1 MGLRDLRL
9 EAALTQLELAQRAG
23 VSKTTIVNIE
33 AGRIEPHPPTVRKL
47 AQALGVEPRV
57 LVRSLR
63 GAGQEEK
70 TRRLA
75 SDRSERTAS

>member
-47 AQALGVEPRV
+47 AKALDVEPRV
-57 LVRSLR
+57 LVRHLR

-70 TRRLA
+70 LA
-75 SDRSERTAS
+75 A